1 MQTDWNPVIVA
12 IAVAIPVLVGQVV
25 LLVNVAV
32 SRENQKLMIQQNR
45 DIIKEQ
51 SEVKST
57 LNGSQ
62 DKIIDAQKKI
72 LEKVEKVASNDIHT

>member
-1 MQTDWNPVIVA
+1 MTTDWQPIIA
-12 IAVAIPVLVGQVV
+12 AVALAIPILVGQVV

-62 DKIIDAQKKI
+62 DKIIEAQKKI
-72 LEKVEKVASNDIHT
+72 LEKVEKVASNDTH